1 MIAAFPSSRCSI
13 RLIVFPINTASTCR
27 AGSHAAGRVAR
38 AASRAARHASH
49 ASLHGSFE
57 GDPPTARYGRSG
69 QGVALFDYKSVHDMR
84 RMCHRFDRFLD

>member
-49 ASLHGSFE
+49 EPLLSWKL
-57 GDPPTARYGRSG
+57 RSRVRAG
-69 QGVALFDYKSVHDMR
+69 QGWAMALFDFESCIM
-84 RMCHRFDRFLD
+84 